1 MDFEKFFSFLG
12 KENTTTPDRLKA
24 IMEEAIASSPS
35 EVSKTSLFEENIGID
50 GVEKEFERGKQAYS
64 EPTGTAFEPKLEEF
78 AFTSQPSQSELS
90 VIDTLLSEFDN
101 PIPTYDE
108 IKKLTLPEGFYE
120 EAKPQEA
127 RPQEVKPQEVKP
139 QEVFPTQEFG
149 FGGVK
154 EEELFG
160 AFAPEEQE
168 VKVGGEDLG
177 ELLKEFKVGEPSES
191 KEVPIESLEEVF
203 GVAKEEG
210 PREEF
215 AFGEFLGEG
224 KKEEEFVWP
233 SEEVGKEVKEEGFG
247 FEGFVPEVG
256 KGVEEELKFEESEVS
271 FPGEEKAEEFIR
283 GLESA
288 ESAEV
293 FGEVPIESFTEEVS
307 FEEAPK
313 EEFHAEVPFVE
324 EVGFPKE
331 EVSEK
336 VLEFETPEFKTQEFK
351 TPEFEAKEVGPAEA
365 RYGEELSYEDY
376 VRALEILKRY
386 PSYIRKAIKD
396 LIKNGLISENQV
408 NNLFR
413 YILSNPTSEELKS
426 FVLSLAPFYRFEEV
440 PERKVIVA
448 AKRSKIDEFFEK
460 AFKRTVIVGFAL
472 GVLAI
477 VGIIVF
483 NAVSRY
489 VYSNNLY
496 NRGLTL
502 IDTGYYEEAE
512 NLFKRA
518 EAVSGRNKYWYNTY
532 AKRYLYNNA
541 PEWAVRKLENALKYW
556 PYDYET
562 SLNYVD
568 ALLKL
573 DPPDFNKAL
582 KYSQDFRR
590 AVGNNF
596 KGVDLNAQVYVKY
609 GDYTKNPEYYGEA
622 ERLYLK
628 FLQTKDNR
636 HVSSLFRLISIYI
649 RLDEKSKV
657 DDIYNY
663 IRAIDKKA
671 IVEDVCV
678 ELARYYIDKDDLGRA
693 KKVLLELSTI
703 NPKNPDFYYEFAR
716 YLYKMENFSESKR
729 KLFEA
734 LKINPKHAKSYALLG
749 DIALLSGKD
758 GEAIENY
765 QKSLSLNPDLVEPYY
780 KLGDIFYNKDDFTT
794 ALGYYLSGFSKGEP
808 EDKKYFSEVNY
819 KVAKI
824 YYMNGVLNEAVKYL
838 SRSYVLDPYNPLIS
852 QFLGNIFLEL
862 KKPDL
867 ALVQFGKSV
876 DVYSKILDSIKVIN
890 PKIVRHVEI
899 VSLAARAYNNMGV
912 SYIMMGMN
920 EDNIKN
926 AILRWEEARILA
938 QNINTEYPIAKY
950 NINLVMHPTMMKY
963 SNFVI
968 DKELPKSIPGALDYY
983 MKQIR

>member
-12 KENTTTPDRLKA
+12 KENTTTPDMLKA
-24 IMEEAIASSPS
+24 IMEESIASSPS
-35 EVSKTSLFEENIGID
+35 QVSKTSLFEENIGID
-50 GVEKEFERGKQAYS
+50 EVEKKFERGKQAYS

-78 AFTSQPSQSELS
+78 AFTSQPFQSETS

-120 EAKPQEA
+120 EVK
-127 RPQEVKPQEVKP
+127 PQEVKPQEVKP

-160 AFAPEEQE
+160 AFVPEEQE
-168 VKVGGEDLG
+168 VKAGGEDLG

-191 KEVPIESLEEVF
+191 KEVPIESFEEVF

-210 PREEF
+210 PKEEF

-233 SEEVGKEVKEEGFG
+233 SEEVGKEVKEE
-247 FEGFVPEVG
+247 
-256 KGVEEELKFEESEVS
+256 LKFEEPEVS
-271 FPGEEKAEEFIR
+271 FLGEEKAEEFIK

-313 EEFHAEVPFVE
+313 EEFHAEAPFIE

-331 EVSEK
+331 EVPEK
-336 VLEFETPEFKTQEFK
+336 VLEFETSGFETPEFKTQEFKTPEFK

-365 RYGEELSYEDY
+365 RYGEELSSEDY
-376 VRALEILKRY
+376 VRALEILKKY

-426 FVLSLAPFYRFEEV
+426 FVLSLAPFYRFEEI

-496 NRGLTL
+496 NKGLTL

-582 KYSQDFRR
+582 RYSQDFRR
-590 AVGNNF
+590 AVGNSF

-609 GDYTKNPEYYGEA
+609 GDYTKNPEYYREA

-663 IRAIDKKA
+663 IRTIDKKA
-671 IVEDVCV
+671 IIEDVCV

-794 ALGYYLSGFSKGEP
+794 ALGYYLSGFNKGEP
-808 EDKKYFSEVNY
+808 EDKKYFSEINY

-867 ALVQFGKSV
+867 ALVQFSKSV

-950 NINLVMHPTMMKY
+950 NINLIMHPTMMKY
-963 SNFVI
+963 RNFVI
-968 DKELPKSIPGALDYY
+968 DKELPKSIPRALDYY